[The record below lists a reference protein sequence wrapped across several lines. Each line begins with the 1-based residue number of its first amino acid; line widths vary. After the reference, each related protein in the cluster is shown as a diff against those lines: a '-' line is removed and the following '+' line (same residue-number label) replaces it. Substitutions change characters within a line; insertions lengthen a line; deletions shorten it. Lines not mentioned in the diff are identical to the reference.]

1 MAAFTVH
8 TPDADDAQ
16 VFEAMG
22 RYLNLGRPATQDE
35 IEDLLARYLG
45 GSIDQMFR
53 RAAVEQAIAAA
64 EAAAPAIGVITS
76 AAAAKAIG

>member
-1 MAAFTVH
+1 MNFTVQ

-16 VFEAMG
+16 VLEAMG

-45 GSIDQMFR
+45 GSIDQMVR

-64 EAAAPAIGVITS
+64 EAAAPAIGVLTS